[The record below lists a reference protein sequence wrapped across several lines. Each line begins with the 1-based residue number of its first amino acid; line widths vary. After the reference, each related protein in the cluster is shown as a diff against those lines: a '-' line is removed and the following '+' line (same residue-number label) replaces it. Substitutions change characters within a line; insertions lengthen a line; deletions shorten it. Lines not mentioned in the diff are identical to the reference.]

1 MIADDEFTLTATVEP
16 TDATEEI
23 DWSVTPSDL
32 LAVSYPNNKTANI
45 TALLKVGTAIVS
57 VANKDRSSV
66 ATCTIQCSGGIS
78 VVSLNFQSVQGFHN
92 LCVVSILKYPNKTAR
107 ENSRDDYG
115 DFTPTSQSTWI
126 IKNSTEST
134 VMSVTISGEE
144 CLGLIKQLV
153 GLFGGS
159 MELLNRVGLVLW
171 IVIMNFIVYNLM
183 EDKKYEY
190 NNKRCKW

>member
-1 MIADDEFTLTATVEP
+1 MLADDEFTLTATVEP

-57 VANKDRSSV
+57 AANKDRSSV

-78 VVSLNFQSVQGFHN
+78 VVSLNFRSVQGSHN
-92 LCVVSILKYPNKTAR
+92 YCVVSILKYPNKTAR
-107 ENSRDDYG
+107 ENSRDEYG

-126 IKNSTEST
+126 IQNSTEST

-144 CLGLIKQLV
+144 CLGINQTASRAIWRIDGVAQSGRTGTVDCDNELHSIQ
-153 GLFGGS
+153 FNGG
-159 MELLNRVGLVLW
+159 
-171 IVIMNFIVYNLM
+171 
-183 EDKKYEY
+183 
-190 NNKRCKW
+190 

>member
-1 MIADDEFTLTATVEP
+1 MLADDEFTLTATVEP

-57 VANKDRSSV
+57 AANKDRSSV

-78 VVSLNFQSVQGFHN
+78 VVSLNFRSVQGSHN
-92 LCVVSILKYPNKTAR
+92 LCVVSTLKYPNKTAR

-144 CLGLIKQLV
+144 CLGINQVASNAIWRIDGVTQSGRTGTVDCDNELHNIQ
-153 GLFGGS
+153 FNGG
-159 MELLNRVGLVLW
+159 
-171 IVIMNFIVYNLM
+171 
-183 EDKKYEY
+183 
-190 NNKRCKW
+190 